1 MCAFG
6 VRFGQNVFEATNSTE
21 TRVDVQAGPVHI
33 PGAVVVAIT
42 GNGQQ
47 YNDDVTL
54 HFRDTS
60 NTYIFHQP
68 WIVEDVMPNMATVSG
83 GTPIHMTGMLFD
95 QFKNHNGST
104 KDMDYKC
111 RFIDDTHQVIG
122 DERNMTQVSDT
133 EYICVAPKSRYTGPT
148 VIEVN
153 ENGQDW

>member
-1 MCAFG
+1 M
-6 VRFGQNVFEATNSTE
+6 
-21 TRVDVQAGPVHI
+21 AGPTKI
-33 PGAVVVAIT
+33 PGAVVVAIS

-68 WIVEDVMPNMATVSG
+68 WIVEDVMPNMATISG

-95 QFKNHNGST
+95 QFKKDNGSS

-111 RFIDDTHQVIG
+111 RFVDDTHQVIG
-122 DERNMTQVSDT
+122 EEHNMTQVSDT
-133 EYICVAPKSRYTGPT
+133 EFICVAPKSKYSGPT
-148 VIEVN
+148 VIEIQ